1 MPVAVIVRFEPPTS
15 WVNSFVLVVRVIWE
29 FDVAEAVPFSELRV
43 TVWPPETMIC
53 GAVVVTVLWPS
64 EVTYVYSLPLK
75 SLTRTVLLIVRIPE
89 LVNSALSVVLPDDEE
104 RVDVAVDEASVVD
117 PVPVS
122 LCACAPS
129 AARHNIH
136 NGRGNM
142 TAEMLNQ
149 VSCGQEIG
157 EVESKQGSE
166 IKRKVRRTFGRGQ
179 WNREWTRLDL

>member
-1 MPVAVIVRFEPPTS
+1 MAVGGDIC
-15 WVNSFVLVVRVIWE
+15 VLAT
-29 FDVAEAVPFSELRV
+29 AE
-43 TVWPPETMIC
+43 
-53 GAVVVTVLWPS
+53 
-64 EVTYVYSLPLK
+64 

-129 AARHNIH
+129 EARHNIH